1 MDEPVRAFASE
12 LQPVSRTHRCTTH
25 EQNRISAQMLK
36 RGFDL
41 VVAVSALLLASPLML
56 LLAILVRLDSPGPAI
71 FRQTR
76 VGRRFREFRLLKFRS
91 MINGNVGAQITC
103 GQEARITRVG
113 AIIRKLKLDELPQ
126 MWNVFCGDMSFVG
139 PRPEV
144 PTFVAQFR
152 SDYEEIL
159 KVRPGI
165 TDPASIRYRSES
177 EILSNNPDPIR
188 YYTEVILPDKIRISK
203 EYVRSA
209 NIRKDI
215 SVIFQ
220 TIATLMQRQEE

>member
-1 MDEPVRAFASE
+1 
-12 LQPVSRTHRCTTH
+12 
-25 EQNRISAQMLK
+25 MLK
-36 RGFDL
+36 RAFDI
-41 VVAVSALLLASPLML
+41 VVAGAVLLLLLPLLL

-71 FRQTR
+71 FRQMR
-76 VGRRFREFRLLKFRS
+76 VGEHFREFRLLKFRS
-91 MINGNVGAQITC
+91 MITGNTGAQITC

-113 AIIRKLKLDELPQ
+113 KIIRKLKLDELPQ
-126 MWNVFCGDMSFVG
+126 FWNVFCGDMSLVG

-144 PTFVAQFR
+144 PTFVAKFK

-188 YYTEVILPDKIRISK
+188 YYTEVILPDKLRISK

-209 NIRKDI
+209 NMQTDI

-220 TIATLMQRQEE
+220 TIAALTHQ

>member
-1 MDEPVRAFASE
+1 MW
-12 LQPVSRTHRCTTH
+12 
-25 EQNRISAQMLK
+25 K
-36 RGFDL
+36 RGFDIVL
-41 VVAVSALLLASPLML
+41 AAFALLLFSPLMF
-56 LLAILVRLDSPGPAI
+56 LLALIVRLDSSGPAI

-76 VGRRFREFRLLKFRS
+76 VGMGFRSFHLLKFRS
-91 MINGNVGAQITC
+91 MVNGNTGAEITC

-126 MWNVFCGDMSFVG
+126 MWNVLCGDMSFVG

-144 PTFVAQFR
+144 PTFVAKFR

-165 TDPASIRYRSES
+165 TDPASIRYRRES
-177 EILSNNPDPIR
+177 EILSNSPDPIR

-203 EYVRSA
+203 EYVRTA
-209 NIRKDI
+209 NIWKDI

-220 TIATLMQRQEE
+220 TIAALTNRYE

>member
-56 LLAILVRLDSPGPAI
+56 LLAILVRLDSPGPAL
-71 FRQTR
+71 FRQMR
-76 VGRRFREFRLLKFRS
+76 VGRRFQEFRLLKFRS
-91 MINGNVGAQITC
+91 MTNGNTGAQITC
-103 GQEARITRVG
+103 GLEARITRVG
-113 AIIRKLKLDELPQ
+113 AIIRKFKLDELPQ
-126 MWNVFCGDMSFVG
+126 LWNVFCGDMSFVG

-144 PTFVAQFR
+144 PNFVARFR
-152 SDYEEIL
+152 LDYEDIL

-177 EILSNNPDPIR
+177 EILSNNPDPIS
-188 YYTEVILPDKIRISK
+188 YYTEVILPDKIRISR

-209 NIRKDI
+209 SLWKDI

-220 TIATLMQRQEE
+220 TIAAIKERQ

>member
-1 MDEPVRAFASE
+1 MDEPLRTLASRLDPVNYIHCFATDE
-12 LQPVSRTHRCTTH
+12 
-25 EQNRISAQMLK
+25 ENRISAQMWK
-36 RGFDL
+36 RSFDL
-41 VVAVSALLLASPLML
+41 VVAGSALLLLSPLML
-56 LLAILVRLDSPGPAI
+56 MLAILVRLDSPGPAI

-76 VGRRFREFRLLKFRS
+76 VGKRFREFRLLKFRS
-91 MINGNVGAQITC
+91 MIDGNIGAQITC

-113 AIIRKLKLDELPQ
+113 KSIRKLKLDELPQ

-144 PTFVAQFR
+144 PAFVAKFR

-177 EILSNNPDPIR
+177 EILANVSDPIL
-188 YYTEVILPDKIRISK
+188 YYTEVILPEKIRISK

-209 NIRKDI
+209 SFWKDI

-220 TIATLMQRQEE
+220 TIAVLMRRQ

>member
-1 MDEPVRAFASE
+1 MW
-12 LQPVSRTHRCTTH
+12 
-25 EQNRISAQMLK
+25 K
-36 RGFDL
+36 RGFDI
-41 VVAVSALLLASPLML
+41 VVAGSALLLLSPLML
-56 LLAILVRLDSPGPAI
+56 LLAIFVRLDSPGPAI

-91 MINGNVGAQITC
+91 MINGNTGAQITC

-113 AIIRKLKLDELPQ
+113 KIIRKLKLDELPQ
-126 MWNVFCGDMSFVG
+126 MWNVFSGDMSFVG

-177 EILSNNPDPIR
+177 EILGNKPDPIG

-209 NIRKDI
+209 NIWKDI

-220 TIATLMQRQEE
+220 TIAVLIHKRYE